1 MKENR
6 NEPIP
11 EASVQESVERSLSL
25 SRNCAQAAFRCLERQ
40 WNLESSGLPK
50 ALSFYPCGTL
60 FLGGTCG
67 AALGC
72 MMAMG
77 LALGK
82 EDPDPGEDAG
92 EEARLL
98 EAFCRRMVKQR
109 GGITCRDILKFDP
122 SLDPSAAPRSASG
135 KKRSIS
141 HVQRCAPTIT
151 ECVKIALELLANR
164 EKDRESVGTMPAA
177 AK

>member
-1 MKENR
+1 MKETLNK
-6 NEPIP
+6 PIP
-11 EASVQESVERSLSL
+11 TESVQESVERSLSL
-25 SRNCAQAAFRCLERQ
+25 SRNCAQAAFRCLERR
-40 WNLESSGLPK
+40 WDLEPSGLPK

-82 EDPDPGEDAG
+82 EDSDSDHDAG
-92 EEARLL
+92 ETARLL
-98 EAFCRRMVKQR
+98 EAFCRRLVKQR

-122 SLDPSAAPRSASG
+122 SLDPSGAPRSASG
-135 KKRSIS
+135 KKRSLS
-141 HVQRCAPTIT
+141 HLQRCAPTIA
-151 ECVKIALELLANR
+151 ESVKIALELLANR
-164 EKDRESVGTMPAA
+164 
-177 AK
+177 